1 MNMSH
6 LNQNSQDYDNLH
18 KTIAVLSK
26 RCEQYQDDNVS
37 LKLKV
42 SELEG
47 ELSDERQK
55 HQIKYDMSIDML
67 RNNMSGQMMDYK
79 LKYEEELMNFKQEKY
94 KQTVEI

>member
-1 MNMSH
+1 M
-6 LNQNSQDYDNLH
+6 
-18 KTIAVLSK
+18 
-26 RCEQYQDDNVS
+26 S

-67 RNNMSGQMMDYK
+67 RNNMSG
-79 LKYEEELMNFKQEKY
+79 
-94 KQTVEI
+94 